1 VTTSPERRHHEI
13 GAFFAANASRLPAMV
28 RARAHAP
35 EPVIEDACQT
45 AWTIL
50 LRRPDITLDQ
60 HGLSWLTTVA
70 THHAWR
76 AAAYAD
82 EIPTGNFQG
91 AGHDGELGEPA
102 HPNTPSAEDH
112 ALARLEHCE
121 RLAAV
126 ATLKPRE
133 REALYLK
140 GLGYSYKEI
149 QRLTNSSYT
158 AVNRR
163 ITEGRRALHHG
174 GRTPRDDEHHQQQ
187 SPRAE

>member
-1 VTTSPERRHHEI
+1 VTTSPERRHDEI
-13 GAFFAANASRLPAMV
+13 GAFFAANATRLPTMV

-35 EPVIEDACQT
+35 EHVIEDACQT

-60 HGLSWLTTVA
+60 RGLAWLATVA

-76 AAAYAD
+76 TAAYPD
-82 EIPTGNFQG
+82 EIPTGSFQD

-102 HPNTPSAEDH
+102 HPDTPSAEDR
-112 ALARLEHCE
+112 AIARIEHRE

-140 GLGYSYKEI
+140 GLGYSYNEI
-149 QRLTNSSYT
+149 AQLTNSTYT

-163 ITEGRRALHHG
+163 ITEGRRALRHG
-174 GRTPRDDEHHQQQ
+174 GRTSRDDENHQ
-187 SPRAE
+187 R